1 MQIAGRWGD
10 EARLFRIG
18 KALEDDNPLW
28 KMRPPEVDEQPPPE
42 PLAEVS
48 PSTPQNASET
58 EAAAHILAMAKTM
71 GYAIDLDKISP
82 EALAQG
88 VSNMLAGLEKLD
100 DLDLGDCERAETL
113 NLLEMDF
120 DSIPPP

>member
-1 MQIAGRWGD
+1 
-10 EARLFRIG
+10 
-18 KALEDDNPLW
+18 
-28 KMRPPEVDEQPPPE
+28 MRPPEVDEQPPPE
-42 PLAEVS
+42 PLPEDP
-48 PSTPQNASET
+48 PSTPQNAPET
-58 EAAAHILAMAKTM
+58 EAASHILAMAETM
-71 GYAIDLDKISP
+71 GYAVDLDKIAP

-100 DLDLGDCERAETL
+100 GLDLGDCERAETL